1 MRKGHGDQFMQA
13 ERSQNIVF
21 FIDFLSYCLFFCV
34 QRKQDNI
41 SLTFKQ

>member
-21 FIDFLSYCLFFCV
+21 FIDFLSYCLFLLCTKKT
-34 QRKQDNI
+34 RKHKFDI
-41 SLTFKQ
+41 

>member
-21 FIDFLSYCLFFCV
+21 FIDFLSYCLFLV
-34 QRKQDNI
+34 YKENK
-41 SLTFKQ
+41 TT